1 MFFEVSQSYF
11 IVAYCTN
18 IGKILKRIHI
28 SILNFNSKLGIL
40 QLMNETDLNNCKKA
54 LGYRISELRKKVI
67 NPETNKPISQE
78 ELGLRTGHA
87 KKTIGELE
95 RGNTNPRYDT
105 LLVISKELN
114 VTIQELFDF
123 DMKKYVK
130 LSNKS

>member
-1 MFFEVSQSYF
+1 
-11 IVAYCTN
+11 
-18 IGKILKRIHI
+18 
-28 SILNFNSKLGIL
+28 
-40 QLMNETDLNNCKKA
+40 MNEIDLTSYKKA
-54 LGYRISELRKKVI
+54 LGYRISELRKKII

-105 LLVISKELN
+105 LLIICRELN

-123 DMKKYVK
+123 DMKKYIK
-130 LSNKS
+130 LANKS